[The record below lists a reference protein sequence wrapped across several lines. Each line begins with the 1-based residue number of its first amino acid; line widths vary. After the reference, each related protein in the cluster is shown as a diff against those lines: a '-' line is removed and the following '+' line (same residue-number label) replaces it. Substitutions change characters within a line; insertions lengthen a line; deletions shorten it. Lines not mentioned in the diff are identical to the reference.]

1 MTRGEGRVDE
11 VNTHERRRQLTK
23 DEAKREG
30 CKTKMHVLQKEK
42 KKKNLKTKKER
53 SRATVRR
60 DSTCEEEKRRRE
72 EFWVHEKENARLTQR
87 SFS

>member
-30 CKTKMHVLQKEK
+30 CKTKMHVLQKEEEK
-42 KKKNLKTKKER
+42 KKRKNKKR
-53 SRATVRR
+53 
-60 DSTCEEEKRRRE
+60 
-72 EFWVHEKENARLTQR
+72 KE
-87 SFS
+87 